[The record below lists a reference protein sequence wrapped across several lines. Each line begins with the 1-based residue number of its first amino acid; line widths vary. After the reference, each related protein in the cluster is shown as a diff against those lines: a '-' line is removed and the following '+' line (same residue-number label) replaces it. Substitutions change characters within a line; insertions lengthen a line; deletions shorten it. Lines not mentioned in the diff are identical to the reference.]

1 MPLLRVFYNPGLRE
15 RHWKQLSEISSVDL
29 NGSEL
34 TFGKLLELEI
44 EKHVENFEPIAEG
57 AAKEL
62 SLENALKKMKIEWET
77 VDIPLAN
84 YRDSETVFILSNLDE
99 VQALLDDQIT
109 KSQTMRSSPFIA
121 PFEDEMKYLKINDDL
136 IFFSLSTF

>member
-121 PFEDEMKYLKINDDL
+121 PFEDEMKY
-136 IFFSLSTF
+136 